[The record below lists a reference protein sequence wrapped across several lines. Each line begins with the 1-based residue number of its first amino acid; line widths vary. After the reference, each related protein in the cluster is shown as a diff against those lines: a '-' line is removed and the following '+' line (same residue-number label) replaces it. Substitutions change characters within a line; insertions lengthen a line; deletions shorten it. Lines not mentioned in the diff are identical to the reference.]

1 MAFFLRDCT
10 IGIAHI
16 DDDVI
21 IAGRGIQEWLQPP
34 SLVGFDLTVST
45 TYSMAES

>member
-34 SLVGFDLTVST
+34 SLVGF
-45 TYSMAES
+45 